1 MDSVTTIT
9 IIAQKIHDGGLD
21 AIHFILAYAGML
33 IHILMKLAEVFPRP
47 DFSYKNFI
55 RKNLITTI
63 ISIIGIPVLLIVA
76 TDTSLHEL
84 LPVNYITAV
93 LCGWQT
99 QSLFKTIFE
108 LAGRKRGLNLNGAGG
123 AMDIN

>member
-1 MDSVTTIT
+1 MSFSDVMLVIMG
-9 IIAQKIHDGGLD
+9 QLQDGGLNV
-21 AIHFILAYAGML
+21 IHFLLAYAGMM
-33 IHILMKLAEVFPRP
+33 IHILMKLAEVFPDP
-47 DFSYKNFI
+47 KFSYKDFI

-76 TDTSLHEL
+76 TDTSLNKL
-84 LPVNYITAV
+84 LPVNYVTAV

-108 LAGRKRGLNLNGAGG
+108 LAGRKRGLNGSDN
-123 AMDIN
+123 NN